1 MLICICI
8 GSPERMLDGGFE
20 NLPPDAWKPFGR

>member
-1 MLICICI
+1 MLISLRI
-8 GSPERMLDGGFE
+8 GSPERMLNGGFE